1 MLFAGFVP
9 NLRGVSFRFGEDV
22 VKEFVEKHNLGKWLG
37 CISLSDKQLEIVLAL
52 VARAHQVVVDGF
64 EFFADFK
71 LITLFSAPNYGG
83 QFNNHGAALRINEN
97 MKWSIFVRSSRKY
110 SA

>member
-1 MLFAGFVP
+1 M
-9 NLRGVSFRFGEDV
+9 
-22 VKEFVEKHNLGKWLG
+22 
-37 CISLSDKQLEIVLAL
+37 

-97 MKWSIFVRSSRKY
+97 MKWTIIVMHALAENHSLLQRGFF
-110 SA
+110 